1 MLNSQP
7 RGQRFKSRHG
17 QGSFLPLIHEN
28 ILEEDQERRTSPESE
43 SLQTKGRV
51 STNTQK
57 FTIKPYK
64 QLISPL
70 TPRNSPLNPTKAT
83 LTSRNSLLTALMSRQ
98 NPTNFARN
106 TLHYLVKL
114 TTNYQKFTTKSYK
127 GPTNARKFTTKS
139 YKGPQGK

>member
-28 ILEEDQERRTSPESE
+28 ILEEDQECRTSPESE

-51 STNTQK
+51 STNIHK

-64 QLISPL
+64 QLISDSPLTSRNSPL
-70 TPRNSPLNPTKAT
+70 TPRNSPLNPTKIPQTPGNSPLNPTKA
-83 LTSRNSLLTALMSRQ
+83 LKVSRKVCSDTVSKFVVKTAL
-98 NPTNFARN
+98 
-106 TLHYLVKL
+106 
-114 TTNYQKFTTKSYK
+114 
-127 GPTNARKFTTKS
+127 
-139 YKGPQGK
+139 

>member
-1 MLNSQP
+1 MHGAVGRTLNSQP

-28 ILEEDQERRTSPESE
+28 ILEEDQECRTSPESE

-64 QLISPL
+64 QLISQL
-70 TPRNSPLNPTKAT
+70 TPRNSPLNPTKIPQT
-83 LTSRNSLLTALMSRQ
+83 PGNSPLNPTKALKVSKKVCSDTVSKFVVKTAL
-98 NPTNFARN
+98 
-106 TLHYLVKL
+106 
-114 TTNYQKFTTKSYK
+114 
-127 GPTNARKFTTKS
+127 
-139 YKGPQGK
+139 